1 MTGDSSTSAK
11 ATVDKDHVRDAF
23 ASSVIGRAIAWLGDV
38 VESAWRTSST
48 GNAARS
54 IGGQWRATP
63 APRLIRTIAVAV
75 LIAAV
80 AQPLLISL
88 MPRTVAPAMPWPA
101 FALVAVFAAA
111 TAWQA
116 DAIVHAWPA
125 SRLYRVF
132 TAHTAQPRL

>member
-1 MTGDSSTSAK
+1 MTRDFSTSAK
-11 ATVDKDHVRDAF
+11 ATMDRDHVRAAF
-23 ASSVIGRAIAWLGDV
+23 ASSVIGRIIAWLSGAV
-38 VESAWRTSST
+38 GSAWRTSST

-63 APRLIRTIAVAV
+63 APMLIRTIAVAV
-75 LIAAV
+75 VIAAV

-116 DAIVHAWPA
+116 DAIAHTWPA

-132 TAHTAQPRL
+132 TAHTAQPRM